1 MAYQRYILIHY
12 SEIGLKKG
20 NRRFFERQ
28 LKLNILQTLT
38 DLTGYS
44 LLVDFGR
51 FLLILEPDA
60 PVATIIERL
69 KNVIGIAHFSM
80 AYQGDPDLN
89 ILGDQIL
96 AHLENVPFQSFCIDT
111 RRADKEFPFTSPEV
125 NQIVGE
131 KIATTLKKPVHLKH
145 PDLRCYIHIY
155 NKKVI
160 YAFERIPGR
169 RGLPVGSSGKVVC
182 LLSSGIDSPVA
193 AYRILT
199 RGCTVVMVHFHSY
212 PFTDKSSYHNAI
224 ALAQHLTQ
232 FQYRI
237 RLYLVPLAPLQ
248 ETIILHA
255 PAKFRLLL
263 YRRMMF
269 RIAEKIAKSEN
280 ARALVTGE
288 SVGQVASQTLE
299 NLHATSAMV
308 RIPILRPLIG
318 IDKETIMEA
327 AQQLGTYS
335 ISIEPYKDCC
345 SYLVP
350 ENPET
355 RARLTEI
362 ESAENQLEN
371 IPTLI
376 NHALHSAEIMKLEWC
391 LSPTPKRPA

>member
-1 MAYQRYILIHY
+1 MNYKRYILIHY

-28 LKLNILQTLT
+28 LKLNILQTLA

-44 LLVDFGR
+44 LLIDFGR

-60 PVATIIERL
+60 PVTTIMERL

-96 AHLENVPFQSFCIDT
+96 AHLKNVAFQTFCIDT
-111 RRADKEFPFTSPEV
+111 RRADKEFPFTSLEV

-131 KIATTLKKPVHLKH
+131 KIATTLQKPVKLKH
-145 PDLRCYIHIY
+145 PDLRCFIHIY

-193 AYRILT
+193 AYRMLT

-248 ETIILHA
+248 ETIIMHA
-255 PAKFRLLL
+255 PAKLRLLL
-263 YRRMMF
+263 DRRMMF
-269 RIAEKIAKSEN
+269 QIAEKIAKNER
-280 ARALVTGE
+280 AKALVTGE
-288 SVGQVASQTLE
+288 SLGQVASQTLE

-318 IDKETIMEA
+318 IDKESIMEA

-345 SYLVP
+345 SYLVS

-355 RARLTEI
+355 RARLAEI
-362 ESAENQLEN
+362 ETAVNQLEN
-371 IPTLI
+371 IPTL
-376 NHALHSAEIMKLEWC
+376 MKNAIQTADIVKLVWRI
-391 LSPTPKRPA
+391 SPPPNIPD